1 MKNDKRWFISPS
13 TSGCLPVRQSNN
25 WWFLCGL
32 HHQLVNNRLFTKKN
46 MGDFMGD
53 LTRLGKIGDTVNSL
67 FSDTKPL
74 LWFDRGSDKQL
85 GWRSD
90 GPGKSFGRSIRASFF
105 LGGNIDGH
113 SRILNWRY
121 LPYIRPIFQAYVRE
135 YPHKIWP
142 YMVQY
147 LHFRILEFPL
157 RISRNILTAAPK
169 IYVSLCF
176 FSWLVVSNIFYFP

>member
-1 MKNDKRWFISPS
+1 
-13 TSGCLPVRQSNN
+13 
-25 WWFLCGL
+25 
-32 HHQLVNNRLFTKKN
+32 
-46 MGDFMGD
+46 MGD

-147 LHFRILEFPL
+147 LHFRILETSHWRDYMIPSPRKTTTNSTRLWRAFL
-157 RISRNILTAAPK
+157 WALLGAMSRPRSQAPWRRHFWGMWPRQW
-169 IYVSLCF
+169 CER
-176 FSWLVVSNIFYFP
+176 WLINQSNYSYMVHEP